1 MSVFNHHVVYPEM
14 IIACREEDLGTG
26 NPRFFRGYGG
36 ELVWIRSQLWG
47 PQTRLC

>member
-1 MSVFNHHVVYPEM
+1 MSVSNHHVVYPEM

-36 ELVWIRSQLWG
+36 ELGLDSLSTVGS
-47 PQTRLC
+47 PD